1 VFYEGALHVP
11 LIVVPPGG
19 TVGWQA
25 RGLTD
30 HLDVAATLLEAADAE
45 GLPDSA
51 GRSLIPAVM
60 GGSHPGKDVV
70 FSEVEAY
77 YALAR
82 DDRYKMTI
90 DARTGVPVELYD
102 LASDPLEL
110 ENRVEEPGLRGLRG
124 DMTSEYFGRLAID
137 RAKLDTYRRR
147 VAAGGYRDT
156 FMHDL
161 RRQFDGAG

>member
-1 VFYEGALHVP
+1 MP

-19 TVGWQA
+19 TAGWHA

-30 HLDVAATLLEAADAE
+30 HLDVTATLLEAADA
-45 GLPDSA
+45 GPLPDSP
-51 GRSLIPAVM
+51 GRSLVSTVV
-60 GGSHPGKDVV
+60 GGSGAHGGKDVV

-77 YALAR
+77 YAMAR
-82 DDRYKMTI
+82 DERYKMTI

-102 LASDPLEL
+102 MESDPLEL
-110 ENRVEEPGLRGLRG
+110 ENRVEEPGLRGLRR

-137 RAKLDTYRRR
+137 RAKLDTYQRR